1 MALRDNLRKRME
13 PLLEPGE
20 SIQTVFAAQSGI
32 NPYFYFVT
40 WLLAFWCNYVV
51 IAATDRRIV
60 VAKASPWRP
69 TFPKQIEATY
79 PRETRIGSV
88 SGGLWGKFEL
98 GGTRYWVHRR
108 LRKDALAVDTAAPSA
123 AAPA

>member
-1 MALRDNLRKRME
+1 MALRDNLRKPVE

-20 SIQTVFAAQSGI
+20 SIQTVFSAQSGI
-32 NPYFYFVT
+32 SPYLFFVT
-40 WLLAFWCNYVV
+40 WLLAFLCDYVV

-60 VAKASPWRP
+60 VAKASAWRP
-69 TFPKQIEATY
+69 TYPKQIEATY
-79 PRETRIGSV
+79 PRETRIGPV

-108 LRKDALAVDTAAPSA
+108 LRKDALAVDTAAQPA
-123 AAPA
+123 AARA